1 MPAQASAE
9 PSEQPRRTPFLVYRD
24 QIGAP
29 SEIEF
34 LRRQYIGFTRL
45 EPSWIGRVLLPQAG
59 RVGER
64 RLRLGGPG
72 LSGSLRR
79 LLFRHWQVVPP
90 IDLPLLAP
98 VLHAQ
103 FARGGALALPLAR
116 SLGSRLVVT
125 LHGGDIGKEKNW
137 HGTMLARRWPEVV
150 DQAGAIVCVSTAV
163 AEIALRRSVPQA
175 KLVVL
180 PIGVEVPA
188 QMPPPPAALSY
199 HLFVG
204 RFVEKKGVSVLAD
217 AIRILRAAGDG
228 TRLVCV
234 GDGHQRPVLE
244 AVAREL
250 PGVELTGWL
259 PQSEVQRLMASASS
273 VLVPSIVAPDG
284 DTEGLPSVVPEAMA
298 QGCPVIGSAEGGIA
312 EAVRNGV
319 SGLLVPPGDPASLAG
334 AMAQMTEQPELRNR
348 LGQGAF
354 AEVTRRLNAR
364 AQSAA
369 LEDLLLRFC

>member
-1 MPAQASAE
+1 
-9 PSEQPRRTPFLVYRD
+9 
-24 QIGAP
+24 
-29 SEIEF
+29 
-34 LRRQYIGFTRL
+34 
-45 EPSWIGRVLLPQAG
+45 
-59 RVGER
+59 
-64 RLRLGGPG
+64 
-72 LSGSLRR
+72 
-79 LLFRHWQVVPP
+79 
-90 IDLPLLAP
+90 
-98 VLHAQ
+98 
-103 FARGGALALPLAR
+103 
-116 SLGSRLVVT
+116 
-125 LHGGDIGKEKNW
+125 
-137 HGTMLARRWPEVV
+137 
-150 DQAGAIVCVSTAV
+150 
-163 AEIALRRSVPQA
+163 
-175 KLVVL
+175 
-180 PIGVEVPA
+180 
-188 QMPPPPAALSY
+188 
-199 HLFVG
+199 
-204 RFVEKKGVSVLAD
+204 
-217 AIRILRAAGDG
+217 
-228 TRLVCV
+228 
-234 GDGHQRPVLE
+234 LE